1 MTANIETEIDQ
12 LPNRDE
18 NFHVAREEEES
29 LTTTVLSWNIN
40 GLSQAKARKQMLT
53 TAISKINPDVML
65 LQETKKSIVKFLK
78 HNVILEK
85 DYIFEAAG
93 NGEEAMV
100 IYKRDA
106 FKKADPSPVNLDKV
120 LEKVILEDEII
131 ILREKSVPVR
141 NRIKER
147 SCVVHL
153 RHISTEREIIF
164 VSYHNIR
171 KGGGKDAVKNMATK
185 ICKIIAELHKST
197 KCFIIAGVDFNC
209 SQFVKDCVTVPE
221 YTATSRRIEEVKK
234 VDFFILPKSK
244 KKWNVEAIDLSEFHK
259 DLKSKG
265 FTSDQLNKAL
275 DHDPLL
281 LSLSEVKKQKK

>member
-1 MTANIETEIDQ
+1 MTANVETEIDQ
-12 LPNRDE
+12 LANRVE
-18 NFHVAREEEES
+18 KIHVAREEEES

-40 GLSQAKARKQMLT
+40 GLDQAEARKQMLV
-53 TAISKINPDVML
+53 TAISEINPDVML
-65 LQETKKSIVKFLK
+65 LQETKASIVKFLK
-78 HNVILEK
+78 HKVIPEK

-100 IYKRDA
+100 IYKKDA
-106 FKKADPSPVNLDKV
+106 FKKVNPSQVNLDKV

-131 ILREKSVPVR
+131 ILREKRVPVR
-141 NRIKER
+141 DRIKER

-171 KGGGKDAVKNMATK
+171 KGGGKDAVKNIATK
-185 ICKIIAELHKST
+185 VCKIIAELYNST

-221 YTATSRRIEEVKK
+221 YTPTPRRKTEIKK

-244 KKWNVEAIDLSEFHK
+244 KKWNVKAIDLSKFHK
-259 DLKSKG
+259 ELEG
-265 FTSDQLNKAL
+265 EEFTSDQLNKAL
-275 DHDPLL
+275 IMTLYCFL
-281 LSLSEVKKQKK
+281 YQK